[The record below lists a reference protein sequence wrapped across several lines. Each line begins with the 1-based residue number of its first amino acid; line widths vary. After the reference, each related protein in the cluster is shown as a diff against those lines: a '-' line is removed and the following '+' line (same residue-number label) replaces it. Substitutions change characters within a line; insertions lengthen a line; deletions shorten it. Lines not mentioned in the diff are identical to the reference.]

1 MRTSKR
7 AAFAALALT
16 TTVGLTACN
25 SSDAPPADST
35 SSSAASSTDSS
46 APSESSNGSANNSSD
61 SQSSSNSSSTSS
73 SNSSSDSSQTSDGS
87 SSSSNAADTTEQPA
101 DQRDDKN
108 DKSALDAETSKIPA
122 GPLTS
127 AKIIKLGGYAN
138 QYDKTFGTFYS
149 VLSINAS
156 ARGLVAMEYV
166 LLDASGKQVGA
177 IKDNFAVAPG
187 QNVVKVTRGLGKVPE
202 GTKKVR
208 LQVTKNSPNS
218 YASVTEI
225 DPNINIRMD
234 PTTKSAIVSGRY
246 KTDGKGSVI
255 SMNAV
260 CSDANGVVQAANSP
274 MKQLRAA
281 TWTPY
286 EVKFLSAPL
295 NYQPTKCYVG
305 S

>member
-1 MRTSKR
+1 M
-7 AAFAALALT
+7 
-16 TTVGLTACN
+16 
-25 SSDAPPADST
+25 
-35 SSSAASSTDSS
+35 
-46 APSESSNGSANNSSD
+46 
-61 SQSSSNSSSTSS
+61 
-73 SNSSSDSSQTSDGS
+73 
-87 SSSSNAADTTEQPA
+87 
-101 DQRDDKN
+101 
-108 DKSALDAETSKIPA
+108 
-122 GPLTS
+122 
-127 AKIIKLGGYAN
+127 
-138 QYDKTFGTFYS
+138 
-149 VLSINAS
+149 LSINAS
-156 ARGLVAMEYV
+156 GRGLVAMEYV

-177 IKDNFAVAPG
+177 IKDNFEVAPG
-187 QNVVKVTRGLGKVPE
+187 QNVIKVTRGLGKVPE

-208 LQVTKNSPNS
+208 LQVTENSPNS

-234 PTTKSAIVSGRY
+234 PTTKSAVVSGRY

>member
-16 TTVGLTACN
+16 TTIGLTACN

-61 SQSSSNSSSTSS
+61 SQSSSNSSS
-73 SNSSSDSSQTSDGS
+73 DSSQTSDGS

-108 DKSALDAETSKIPA
+108 DKSALDAETSKIPT
-122 GPLTS
+122 GPLIS

-156 ARGLVAMEYV
+156 GRGLVAMEYV

-177 IKDNFAVAPG
+177 IKDNFEVAPG
-187 QNVVKVTRGLGKVPE
+187 QNVIKVTRGLGKVPE

-234 PTTKSAIVSGRY
+234 PTTKSAVVSGRY

>member
-16 TTVGLTACN
+16 TTIGLTACN

-35 SSSAASSTDSS
+35 SSSATSSQSSS
-46 APSESSNGSANNSSD
+46 APSESSNGS
-61 SQSSSNSSSTSS
+61 
-73 SNSSSDSSQTSDGS
+73 SQTSDAS

-156 ARGLVAMEYV
+156 GRGLVAMEYV

-187 QNVVKVTRGLGKVPE
+187 QNVIKVTRGLGKVPE

-208 LQVTKNSPNS
+208 LQVTENSANS

-234 PTTKSAIVSGRY
+234 PTTKSAVVSGRY

-260 CSDANGVVQAANSP
+260 CSDANGVVQEANSP